1 MNRRRA
7 GLALLALVALGGTA
21 YLLLRKASPPPPTA
35 ERLNA
40 LVAERDRLQAALA
53 DAVARKGEP
62 SLARAPRAGVM
73 IGLPTSVVT
82 SIVEQAVTGLFGET
96 TITLRNLRV
105 RKSGEVKAKVVLAR
119 RTLGKYELDI
129 RIDRVQGVL
138 KPGPPKL
145 DYGNNRIDLGL
156 PVRLAEGDGNAT
168 LNFKWDGKG
177 AAGAVCGDLDVT
189 HSISG
194 GVVPQD
200 YHVSGSFKVGSS
212 EDAIVLGPGFPDLAV
227 RIIVDPSEQAWGVMD
242 TVMKDRNKS
251 CEIALDKAGVKE
263 RVAGI
268 LGRGFN
274 VKIPQKIFKPIRLPA
289 GVTQDLDVGGAKL
302 ALAVKSAGVLV
313 ADDRIWYG
321 ADVSVKSKKAAA
333 GASLE
338 R

>member
-1 MNRRRA
+1 VTRRKVLIA
-7 GLALLALVALGGTA
+7 VAVFVALGGLAAVLARTS
-21 YLLLRKASPPPPTA
+21 RPPAPTQ

-40 LVAERDRLQAALA
+40 LVAERNRLQDALRE
-53 DAVARKGEP
+53 AVARNSEP
-62 SLARAPRAGVM
+62 SLANAPKAGVM
-73 IGLPTSVVT
+73 IGLPTSVTT
-82 SIVEQAVTGLFGET
+82 SIVDQAVTGLFGET

-105 RKSGEVKAKVVLAR
+105 KKSGEVKAKLLIAK
-119 RTLGKYELDI
+119 RTLGQYELDI
-129 RIDRVQGVL
+129 KIDRVQGLL
-138 KPGPPKL
+138 KPGTPRL
-145 DYGNNRIDLGL
+145 AYGENRIRLTL
-156 PVRLAEGDGNAT
+156 PVHLAEGAGNAT

-189 HSISG
+189 HEIAG

-200 YHVSGSFKVGSS
+200 YEVSGSFKVGSS
-212 EDAIVLGPGFPDLAV
+212 GDAIVLGPGFPDLAV

-263 RVAGI
+263 RVAAM
-268 LGRGFN
+268 LGKGFN

-289 GVTQDLDVGGAKL
+289 GVTQNVDLGGTRL
-302 ALAVKSAGVLV
+302 ALNVKSAGVLV

-321 ADVSVKSKKAAA
+321 ADVTVKSKAKDA
-333 GASLE
+333 

>member
-1 MNRRRA
+1 MKRRA
-7 GLALLALVALGGTA
+7 ILAVLVLGALGLAAF
-21 YLLLRKASPPPPTA
+21 LLLRKTPPPPPSA

-40 LVAERDRLQAALA
+40 LVAERDRLQAQLR
-53 DAVARKGEP
+53 DVVGKKGEP
-62 SLARAPRAGVM
+62 SLAKAPVAGVM
-73 IGLPTSVVT
+73 IGLPTSVTT

-105 RKSGEVKAKVVLAR
+105 RKSGEVKAKLLIAK

-129 RIDRVQGVL
+129 KISRVQGVL
-138 KPGPPKL
+138 KPGTPKL
-145 DYGNNRIDLGL
+145 DYDTNRINLGL
-156 PVRLAEGDGNAT
+156 PVRLAEGEGDAT

-189 HSISG
+189 HKISG

-200 YHVSGSFKVGSS
+200 YHVSGSFKVSS
-212 EDAIVLGPGFPDLAV
+212 VDDAIVLGPGFPDLAV

-242 TVMKDRNKS
+242 TVMQERNKS

-263 RVAGI
+263 RVAAM
-268 LGRGFN
+268 LGKGFN

-289 GVTQDLDVGGAKL
+289 GVTQTLNVGGTKL

-321 ADVSVKSKKAAA
+321 ADVSVKTSKPA
-333 GASLE
+333 

>member
-1 MNRRRA
+1 MTRRRI
-7 GLALLALVALGGTA
+7 LALLLVGAAAVAAAVVGF
-21 YLLLRKASPPPPTA
+21 RKGPPPPPTA

-40 LVAERDRLQAALA
+40 LVAERDRLQARLR
-53 DAVARKGEP
+53 DVVAEKGEP
-62 SLARAPRAGVM
+62 SLARAPVAGVM
-73 IGLPTSVVT
+73 IGLPTSVTT

-105 RKSGEVKAKVVLAR
+105 KKSGEVRAKLLIAK

-129 RIDRVQGVL
+129 KINRVQGVL

-145 DYGNNRIDLGL
+145 DYETNRIRLAL
-156 PVRLAEGDGNAT
+156 PVRLAEGEGDAT

-189 HSISG
+189 HRISG

-200 YHVSGSFKVGSS
+200 YHVSGSFRVSS
-212 EDAIVLGPGFPDLAV
+212 ADDAIVLGPGFPDLAV

-242 TVMKDRNKS
+242 AVMEGRNKS

-263 RVAGI
+263 RVAAM
-268 LGRGFN
+268 LGKGFN

-289 GVTQDLDVGGAKL
+289 GVTQTLDVSGTKL
-302 ALAVKSAGVLV
+302 ALSVKSAGVLV

-321 ADVSVKSKKAAA
+321 ADVSVKTKTDA
-333 GASLE
+333 